1 MFYVLD
7 KPFKV
12 NESQAS
18 LTAEERIWLAL
29 EMDAMSVELQADL
42 IAKSPTF
49 TYSCP
54 SVGGCNT
61 ATCSTRS
68 NTSCSC

>member
-1 MFYVLD
+1 MIDVLD
-7 KPFKV
+7 RDVHLKGQPL
-12 NESQAS
+12 SH
-18 LTAEERIWLAL
+18 TAEERIWSAL
-29 EMDAMSVELQADL
+29 EMDSMSVELQADL